1 MQMQSLKKKIFIG
14 VGALAVLVGTFTGG
28 ALYSALS
35 IRASIQDYWRATNDP
50 RTPNGINFA
59 GYVTIGGVKQWI
71 TIRGKDK
78 NNPVLL
84 HLHGGPGTAISDVSY
99 IFMAPLEDSFTVVQ
113 WDQRGAGRSNLD
125 PEALIPTMTF
135 DRQVD
140 DASEVLGYLQKRF
153 GREKIL
159 VFGQSWGAFIGLA
172 LAKKH
177 PEQIAAYM
185 AVGQFNN
192 LRNNGTE
199 ATALGLTTAK
209 QRGDKAAIASLA
221 KVPPY
226 PTELRAKNGL
236 SNGAQAKWIASF
248 QEPGANLGLN
258 WYNRTRDEIDTL
270 FTSAAL
276 MSPTVTNQQIWN
288 VMFGKAEDYRPL
300 DQLDKAIAEFDGVT
314 IAGGKLDI
322 PYMLIQGKYDGQTP
336 HNDAM
341 LLYNSIKAPYKSF
354 HELPYAAHYVWPEQQ
369 GLAFYLL
376 TRELM
381 PFAKPAAGP
390 AWEAP

>member
-1 MQMQSLKKKIFIG
+1 MASMKKKIGIG
-14 VGALAVLVGTFTGG
+14 IGMIGLLAGTFAGG
-28 ALYSALS
+28 ALYSVFS
-35 IRASIQDYWRATNDP
+35 IRASVQDYWRTMNDP

-84 HLHGGPGTAISDVSY
+84 HLHGGPGTAISDISY
-99 IFMAPLEDSFTVVQ
+99 AFMTPLEDNFTVVQ

-125 PEALIPTMTF
+125 PEKLIATMTF

-140 DASEVLGYLQKRF
+140 DASEVVSYLQKRF

-159 VFGQSWGAFIGLA
+159 VFGQSWGTFIGLA

-185 AVGQFNN
+185 AFGQFNN
-192 LRNNGTE
+192 MRQNGIE
-199 ATALGLTTAK
+199 STALGLETAK
-209 QRGDKAAIASLA
+209 QRGNREALAALG
-221 KVPPY
+221 KVPPL
-226 PTELRAKNGL
+226 PTDLRDKKGM
-236 SNGAQAKWIASF
+236 SNGKLTKWIASF
-248 QEPGANLGLN
+248 QEPGANLGLH
-258 WYNRTRDEIDTL
+258 WYNHNGDDINSF
-270 FTSAAL
+270 FTTAAL
-276 MSPTVTNQQIWN
+276 MSPTITNGQVWD
-288 VMFGKAEDYRPL
+288 VMFGKAPDDRPL
-300 DQLDKAIAEFDGVT
+300 KQLDKAMAEFDGVT
-314 IAGGKLDI
+314 VAGGKLDV

-354 HELPYAAHYVWPEQQ
+354 YELPYAAHYVWPEQP
-369 GLAFYLL
+369 GLAVYLM

-381 PFAKPAAGP
+381 PFAKLAAGP
-390 AWEAP
+390 GWVSP